1 MDSSLLDQ
9 AAELYGISP
18 AQLKPLTGGHFT
30 QVYFF
35 SQEGR
40 ECVLRITPPNE
51 EIDLPAMLSILD
63 WICFL
68 SAHGAP
74 VARPLPSM
82 RGSLIEVLE
91 EEQQSY
97 VVAAFEKAK
106 GILAEELPIDQW
118 DEALFESLGRAA
130 GRLHAIAKKYSSPQ
144 GTLRRPEW
152 DQLNNCNHCIET
164 LDTSSLLIRQMREK
178 ARRAVQALPKGPEFY
193 GLIHGD
199 LHFANFF
206 VDVEHHSITL
216 FDFDDCCYGWY
227 AMDVAMGVFDLLVLY
242 SGPDPAGYVRRF
254 LQSYL
259 KGYLAENCLEASWIG
274 RLPLF
279 LKLLEVE
286 VYAMVLPYGPGT
298 PDSWGERFMAGR
310 AKRIENDTPYVEV
323 DFEAI
328 YRLAAQP
335 GVVMPAS
342 RGRK

>member
-1 MDSSLLDQ
+1 MDSSLLDH

-35 SQEGR
+35 SREGR
-40 ECVLRITPPNE
+40 EYVLRITPPNK
-51 EIDLPAMLSILD
+51 EIGLPAMLSILD

-74 VARPLPSM
+74 VARPLPSV

-91 EEQQSY
+91 EEQQSN
-97 VVAAFEKAK
+97 VVAAFEKAQ

-152 DQLNNCNHCIET
+152 GQLDNCYHCHEA
-164 LDTSSLLIRQMREK
+164 LDSGSLLIRQKREQ
-178 ARRAVQALPKGPEFY
+178 ARQAVAALPKEPGAY

-227 AMDVAMGVFDLLVLY
+227 AMDIAMGVFDLLVLY
-242 SGPDPAGYVRRF
+242 SGPDRAGYVRRF

-259 KGYLAENCLEASWIG
+259 KGYLAENRLDAYWIG

-286 VYAMVLPYGPGT
+286 VYAMLQPYDPGT

-310 AKRIENDTPYVEV
+310 AKRIEHDTPYVEV

-328 YRLAAQP
+328 YRLASQP
-335 GVVMPAS
+335 GVVVPVS
-342 RGRK
+342 RGRE